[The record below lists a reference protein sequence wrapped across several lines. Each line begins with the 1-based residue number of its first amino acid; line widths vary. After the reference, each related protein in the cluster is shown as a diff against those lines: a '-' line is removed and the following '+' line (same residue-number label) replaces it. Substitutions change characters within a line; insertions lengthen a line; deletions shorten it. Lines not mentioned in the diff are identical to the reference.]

1 MYGQDFHPIMK
12 MAENAV
18 RLHDI
23 ASRNDT
29 IDDLKRSIDA
39 WDRIAKYTEPKL
51 KAVDYYPEEDRVVNV
66 IVKRFDSAEAVR
78 N

>member
-1 MYGQDFHPIMK
+1 MYGKDFHPIMK

-23 ASRNDT
+23 ASRNNT

-51 KAVDYYPEEDRVVNV
+51 KVMDNCH
-66 IVKRFDSAEAVR
+66 
-78 N
+78 

>member
-39 WDRIAKYTEPKL
+39 WDRIAKYTDP
-51 KAVDYYPEEDRVVNV
+51 
-66 IVKRFDSAEAVR
+66 
-78 N
+78 